1 MPYQTSVP
9 AIVCDD
15 LTFSY
20 NGQLVLEKATFRI
33 DSGDFVTVIGPNGGG
48 KTTLLKLILGLLK
61 PDRGQ
66 IAVFG
71 LSPEQARLSVGYV
84 PQNYQFDLKFPIR
97 VIDVVLMGQ
106 LHGSFQVGPYP
117 ARNRRIA
124 LDALHEMGIS
134 NLSKRHFAQLS
145 GGQRQRV
152 LIARALACHPQFLL
166 LDEPTAH
173 VDLAAQKEL
182 HENLQQ
188 LNQKM
193 TIIMVTHDTAFVA
206 PFAKSVLCV
215 NRLVRIHPTHQL
227 SEATISEL
235 YGGDV
240 RYVRHDHPTE
250 PGAEG
255 QCYD

>member
-1 MPYQTSVP
+1 MPTEASTPIV
-9 AIVCDD
+9 VCDN

-20 NGQLVLEKATFRI
+20 NGRPALEKATFRI

-48 KTTLLKLILGLLK
+48 KTTLLKLILGLLR
-61 PDRGQ
+61 PNQGQ
-66 IAVFG
+66 ITVFG
-71 LSPEQARLSVGYV
+71 ISPEQARLLVGYV

-106 LHGSFQVGPYP
+106 LHGSFQVGPYA
-117 ARNRRIA
+117 ARNRKNA
-124 LDALHEMGIS
+124 LDALHEMGIR
-134 NLSKRHFAQLS
+134 NLSQRHFAELS

-152 LIARALACHPQFLL
+152 LIARALACHPQLLL

-173 VDLAAQKEL
+173 VDPAAQKEL
-182 HENLQQ
+182 HESLQQ

-215 NRLVRIHPTHQL
+215 NRQIRIHPTHQL

-250 PGAEG
+250 SGAEG
-255 QCYD
+255 PCYD

>member
-1 MPYQTSVP
+1 MSNQSSV
-9 AIVCDD
+9 AAVACEA
-15 LTFSY
+15 LTFAY
-20 NGQLVLEKATFRI
+20 NGQHVLENATFGI
-33 DSGDFVTVIGPNGGG
+33 NYGDLVTVIGPNGGG

-61 PDRGQ
+61 PNRGW
-66 IAVFG
+66 IAVLG
-71 LSPEQARLSVGYV
+71 TTPEQARLSVGYV

-106 LHGSFQVGPYP
+106 LQGSFKVGLYS
-117 ARNRRIA
+117 AHNRQIAFEA
-124 LDALHEMGIS
+124 LDEMGIS
-134 NLSKRHFAQLS
+134 HLSKKHFAELS

-152 LIARALACHPQFLL
+152 LIARALACHPQLLL

-173 VDLAAQKEL
+173 VDPAAQKEL
-182 HENLQQ
+182 YESLQQ

-193 TIIMVTHDTAFVA
+193 TIIMATHDTAFVA

-215 NRLVRIHPTHQL
+215 NRKVRIHPTHQL

-250 PGAEG
+250 PGGEEK
-255 QCYD
+255 CYD